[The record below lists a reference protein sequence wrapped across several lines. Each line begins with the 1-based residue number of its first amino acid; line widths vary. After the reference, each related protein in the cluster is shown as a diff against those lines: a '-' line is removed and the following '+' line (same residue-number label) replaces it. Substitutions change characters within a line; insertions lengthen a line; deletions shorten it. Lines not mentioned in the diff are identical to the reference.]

1 MKKTIFVLVSFI
13 FFSCAIPNYVVE
25 NNNSNTGLDFSKGK
39 WILNNVNAPYSANE
53 RIEEIAVKEFSEI
66 LQERFIKISDAKG
79 VIIRKPKM
87 NPSKNDLIE
96 LKKGCNFDFFINIKA
111 TSDKNELSSVDFSPK
126 NSRGNLKN
134 QCHVILEVYD
144 LNNAEIVYSKRIK
157 AYVKQPQ
164 DNGNFHFITPNN
176 NLMVKAFKRII
187 KDINKKSS
195 F

>member
-1 MKKTIFVLVSFI
+1 MKKIVFVLFSFVC
-13 FFSCAIPNYVVE
+13 FSCAIPNYVVE

-53 RIEEIAVKEFSEI
+53 RIEEIAVNVFSKV
-66 LQERFIKISDAKG
+66 LQERFIKIGDAKD
-79 VIIRKPKM
+79 VIIRKLKM

-111 TSDKNELSSVDFSPK
+111 SSDNQELSSVDFSPK

-144 LNNAEIVYSKRIK
+144 LNNAEIIYSKRIK
-157 AYVKQPQ
+157 AFVKQPQ
-164 DNGNFHFITPNN
+164 DNDNFHFITPNN
-176 NLMVKAFKRII
+176 SLMIKAFKRII